1 MTFQEYYIKEKEAV
15 GGSMPTAFLQ
25 RIATAAIVST
35 DTAYQWATGWR
46 NPSNAAAELVSRE
59 LGIPVDE
66 LFPNRK
72 RKAVAAVM
80 VVAGLLLAV
89 CTMDGSAY
97 EIPVRFAGV
106 GLVAAGGF
114 VGNLFKKG
122 GER

>member
-114 VGNLFKKG
+114 VGNLFRKEEK
-122 GER
+122 R